1 MAKAH
6 ISPANNAANISNANK
21 GGNNFLILVTITDRN
36 TSFDFSC
43 TTETFSHAGFFISAL
58 SRQNRSSRSLRSGRS
73 IKIACNC
80 IENNSKFCD
89 IIFF

>member
-36 TSFDFSC
+36 TSFDFSG
-43 TTETFSHAGFFISAL
+43 TTKTFSHARFFIPAL
-58 SRQNRSSRSLRSGRS
+58 SRQNRSNRSLRSGQS
-73 IKIACNC
+73 EC
-80 IENNSKFCD
+80 SVP
-89 IIFF
+89 